1 MQVVGCQGDHWVL
14 ASLSLRQGRAPL
26 RAERWSPQRPPSLH
40 GPLRP
45 APPPIWVPSALPS
58 AKSVWR
64 PWELEKQPQGPGLLP
79 TSLGT
84 PLQSREG
91 TFLMKKQLN

>member
-1 MQVVGCQGDHWVL
+1 M
-14 ASLSLRQGRAPL
+14 
-26 RAERWSPQRPPSLH
+26 
-40 GPLRP
+40 
-45 APPPIWVPSALPS
+45 PS

-64 PWELEKQPQGPGLLP
+64 LWELEKQPQGPGLLP
-79 TSLGT
+79 TGLGT